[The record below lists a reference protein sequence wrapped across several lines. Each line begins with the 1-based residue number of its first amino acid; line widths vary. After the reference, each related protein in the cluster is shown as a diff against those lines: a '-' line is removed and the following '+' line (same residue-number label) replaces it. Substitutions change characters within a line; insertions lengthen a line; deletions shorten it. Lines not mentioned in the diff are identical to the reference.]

1 MVQSSIL
8 SSNASISDLPT
19 VGDVYRKYL
28 IIGGWA
34 IVMTVTVVGNLLVMI
49 AYVKDK
55 KIREQASN
63 LIILHLS
70 IADFLVGT
78 CSLMYPLAFHINNDY
93 LDLGEY
99 GCKFYLIADHVAVVL
114 SMAMILCISFD
125 RYWIVKKNIKYKSF
139 QTRGRI
145 RKMLAVSWISIFVTY
160 CVMILAWDSLPGYEV
175 DNYEDCDS
183 AFKLSVEAY
192 LTLGALTG
200 YIPLVTIA
208 TLNTL
213 IFVHLWNHSK
223 LFQKIKV
230 PCNRPSEKGVRDVF
244 MAPPNERVIFMISG
258 RKNSQQR
265 PQDKMR
271 ELEIRFRQNSR
282 AAVKLAVLIVVF
294 AMCWMPYEISILY
307 SLHCDDCVSKTVFQ
321 ILASLQW
328 FNSCI
333 NPFLYAATNKRFRD
347 NFKRFL
353 KLRCWSD

>member
-1 MVQSSIL
+1 MPRYLTYQQLV
-8 SSNASISDLPT
+8 
-19 VGDVYRKYL
+19 DVYRKYL

-34 IVMTVTVVGNLLVMI
+34 IFMTVTVVGNLLVMI
-49 AYVKDK
+49 AYAKDK

-78 CSLMYPLAFHINNDY
+78 CSLMHPLALHLNNDY

-99 GCKFYLIADHVAVVL
+99 GCKFYLIADYVAVVL

-145 RKMLAVSWISIFVTY
+145 RKMLAASWISIFVTY
-160 CVMILAWDSLPGYEV
+160 SVMIISWDSIPGYEV
-175 DNYEDCDS
+175 DNYEFCDP
-183 AFKLSVEAY
+183 AFQQSVLAT
-192 LTLGALTG
+192 LMLGALTG

-230 PCNRPSEKGVRDVF
+230 PCNQPSGDTELVTLKMCARCLHGPIKRESGLHDIWKEGQST
-244 MAPPNERVIFMISG
+244 AP
-258 RKNSQQR
+258 
-265 PQDKMR
+265 
-271 ELEIRFRQNSR
+271 SR
-282 AAVKLAVLIVVF
+282 
-294 AMCWMPYEISILY
+294 
-307 SLHCDDCVSKTVFQ
+307 
-321 ILASLQW
+321 
-328 FNSCI
+328 
-333 NPFLYAATNKRFRD
+333 
-347 NFKRFL
+347 
-353 KLRCWSD
+353 